1 MTCLTQYDKPQ
12 HPVNTQPAFNR
23 FLQAKKAS
31 QQAAAELGIKWLDT
45 CVRRLLPERIRVD
58 QVRFNIIYSQV
69 SDTKL
74 TNNPSC

>member
-31 QQAAAELGIKWLDT
+31 QQAAAEIGIQCLDEF
-45 CVRRLLPERIRVD
+45 VRSLRERIRGD
-58 QVRFNIIYSQV
+58 QV
-69 SDTKL
+69 
-74 TNNPSC
+74 